1 MNRNI
6 QRQIDKLIPVW
17 NATDEI
23 LNDWKGDGCLQVPTL
38 ISMLAVKLNWDDEQM
53 RKNDPFVRS
62 YVKDHDDWHITR
74 GAHGGIMKRAEKNKK
89 DAALAL
95 KKAAKQQV
103 EAAAKAK
110 VAQKLAEAAAV
121 LAATSTPVTDDVT
134 EDDDD
139 TVTASDETDE
149 MSA

>member
-1 MNRNI
+1 MSLMNKNI
-6 QRQIDKLIPVW
+6 QRQVDKLIPIW
-17 NATDEI
+17 EATDEI

-38 ISMLAVKLNWDDEQM
+38 ISKLAVMFNWDDEQV

-74 GAHGGIMKRAEKNKK
+74 GAHGGIMRRADKDKK

-95 KKAAKQQV
+95 KKAAKEQV

-110 VAQKLAEAAAV
+110 EAQKLAEAA
-121 LAATSTPVTDDVT
+121 
-134 EDDDD
+134 
-139 TVTASDETDE
+139 
-149 MSA
+149 